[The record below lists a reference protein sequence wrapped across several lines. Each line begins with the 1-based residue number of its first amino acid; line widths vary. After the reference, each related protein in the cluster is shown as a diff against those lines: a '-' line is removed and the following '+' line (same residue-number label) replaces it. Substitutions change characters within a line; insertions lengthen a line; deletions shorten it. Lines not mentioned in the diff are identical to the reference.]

1 MFGKILKSEGFD
13 SFKPFKNGELSGG
26 QHELKLNPTDTEG
39 QISIVSSE
47 KYSFSKSDILTKLN
61 LVGFDESIL
70 EYKCLEGDF
79 KATSFCFLNQA
90 NDIYNP
96 AILLDLKFIS
106 RIPAKG
112 ELEKI
117 RLDSSELYAYEK
129 YYHRTRLAF
138 LRDLSIENT
147 TILIDGP
154 LFSGINTE
162 YNFEMTKS
170 NASNDFIFFVKN
182 SASEQIINFLNKKNY
197 NNDLHWAYQ
206 NLEVFERSQIFSYTS
221 ENRSKLFCYLKVA
234 NNYSPIRI
242 ETDANQHSSFMDSN
256 FWANIISNIIAQM
269 PSNNI
274 QPRIIAVAEKYAREG
289 LKTSNIYNH
298 LVKSGFIATMNEQRF

>member
-13 SFKPFKNGELSGG
+13 SFKPIKNGQLSGG
-26 QHELKLNPTDTEG
+26 QHHLEFNPKDVES
-39 QISIVSSE
+39 QISIISSE
-47 KYSFSKSDILTKLN
+47 KYSFKKSDILSKLN
-61 LVGFDESIL
+61 FVGFDESIL

-79 KATSFCFLNQA
+79 KATSFCFLNQVQ
-90 NDIYNP
+90 DTYNP

-106 RIPAKG
+106 RISAKG
-112 ELEKI
+112 DLEKI
-117 RLDSSELYAYEK
+117 RIDSSEPYAYEK
-129 YYHRTRLAF
+129 YYHRTRLKF
-138 LRDLSIENT
+138 LQDLAIEDA

-162 YNFEMTKS
+162 FNFEMTK
-170 NASNDFIFFVKN
+170 NNPSNDFVFFVKN
-182 SASEQIINFLNKKNY
+182 STSEQIINFLNKKNF

-206 NLEVFERSQIFSYTS
+206 TLEVFERSQIFSYTS

-234 NNYSPIRI
+234 KNYSPIRI
-242 ETDANQHSSFMDSN
+242 EADANHHSSFLDPN
-256 FWANIISNIIAQM
+256 FWSNIISNIVAQM

-274 QPRIIAVAEKYAREG
+274 QPRIIAIAEKYAREG

>member
-26 QHELKLNPTDTEG
+26 QHKLELIPTDEEG

-47 KYSFSKSDILTKLN
+47 KYKFNKSDIQSKLN

-79 KATSFCFLNQA
+79 KATSFCFLNQS
-90 NDIYNP
+90 NDTYNP

-112 ELEKI
+112 DLEQI
-117 RLDSSELYAYEK
+117 RLDSSEPYSYEK
-129 YYHRTRLAF
+129 YYHKTRLKF
-138 LRDLSIENT
+138 LRDLAIEDS

-162 YNFEMTKS
+162 HNFEMTKS
-170 NASNDFIFFVKN
+170 HPSNEFIFFVKN
-182 SASEQIINFLNKKNY
+182 STSEQIINFLKKDTY

-206 NLEVFERSQIFSYTS
+206 NLEVFERSPIFSYTS
-221 ENRSKLFCYLKVA
+221 ENRAKLFCYLKVA

-242 ETDANQHSSFMDSN
+242 ETDANQHSLFLNKN
-256 FWANIISNIIAQM
+256 FWASIISNVIAQM
-269 PSNNI
+269 PSKNI
-274 QPRIIAVAEKYAREG
+274 QPRIIAIAEKYAREG